1 MNKYKKMATESKD
14 GNIMITNEE
23 KELIIEGVKLMNSS
37 TNDIG

>member
-1 MNKYKKMATESKD
+1 MATESKD